1 MVPLRAPAAAAVI
14 RALIAEA
21 EADPALLDRAIAR
34 TETDT

>member
-1 MVPLRAPAAAAVI
+1 MSTLAAAVDQVL
-14 RALIAEA
+14 AV